1 MKIVCEFDT
10 FEEMEKWAR
19 DILGK
24 VNLKFKNV
32 DELESYIK
40 KADEGARLMAEEK
53 KADEGARLMAEEK
66 KAATDVEVLSPTEL
80 KKTFAAKI
88 KDGKKPQVR
97 EILDSFGVERLTDF
111 LDQYGD
117 DPAKMAD
124 ISQKVVA
131 L

>member
-32 DELESYIK
+32 DELESYI
-40 KADEGARLMAEEK
+40 K